1 MTTGDRIREMREARG
16 MTQHEL
22 ALACG
27 YTSRSTINKI
37 EKGAYETRLSTIQK
51 IAKALNCDPDYLV
64 FGNREEMIDEIKKI
78 FDQLDPEQQEA
89 TLAFL
94 RSLVVGRV

>member
-16 MTQHEL
+16 MTQGEL

-64 FGNREEMIDEIKKI
+64 FGERDDMINEIKQL
-78 FDQLDPEQQEA
+78 FDQLTPEQQEA

-94 RSLVVGRV
+94 RTLTAGRG

>member
-1 MTTGDRIREMREARG
+1 MTTGDRIREVREARG
-16 MTQHEL
+16 MTQQEL

-37 EKGAYETRLSTIQK
+37 EKGAYETRLSTLQK

-64 FGNREEMIDEIKKI
+64 FGGRDEMIEEIKEL
-78 FDQLDPEQQEA
+78 FDQLDEPQQEA

-94 RSLVVGRV
+94 RSLVRGRG